1 MRDKHAQYGSV
12 YEFINGGGVGAK
24 ETGKVKRQSGEESDK
39 ALKENEKKKKKS
51 KAKKTPSLS
60 LQAAACKDRHV

>member
-39 ALKENEKKKKKS
+39 ALKENEKKEKIKGQKNALAFS
-51 KAKKTPSLS
+51 PSCS
-60 LQAAACKDRHV
+60 L